1 MPPRKTQA
9 GPEESG
15 IKTLRP
21 LLTALQCGEP
31 PGLWSGSLKLRS
43 VGSGL
48 HPSRLHSTQ
57 ITIYYPPICTP
68 APAIGERSRRGEGTG
83 KRGKKIKWRQHLIW
97 LSSRQRKS
105 PWAAGIKC
113 FSVPAVQ
120 ALAQRQT
127 EPQQLRMQ
135 PPLFS
140 FSAWSGFLRLREDEG
155 EHSKMTSTNL
165 PL

>member
-1 MPPRKTQA
+1 MQA

-43 VGSGL
+43 VGFGL

-68 APAIGERSRRGEGTG
+68 APATGERSRRGEGTG
-83 KRGKKIKWRQHLIW
+83 TRGGGGNQMKATFDLTFVLPEEEP
-97 LSSRQRKS
+97 LSR
-105 PWAAGIKC
+105 G
-113 FSVPAVQ
+113 
-120 ALAQRQT
+120 
-127 EPQQLRMQ
+127 
-135 PPLFS
+135 
-140 FSAWSGFLRLREDEG
+140 
-155 EHSKMTSTNL
+155 H
-165 PL
+165 